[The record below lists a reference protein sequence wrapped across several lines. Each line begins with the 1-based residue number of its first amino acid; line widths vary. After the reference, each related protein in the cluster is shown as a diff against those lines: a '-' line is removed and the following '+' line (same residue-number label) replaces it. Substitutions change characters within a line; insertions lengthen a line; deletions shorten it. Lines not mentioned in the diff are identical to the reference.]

1 LAEKVSFGGG
11 TFQKKVLC
19 LKEGEPLPATFKF
32 KNDQFIFV
40 VQRDLSVTFNKTK

>member
-1 LAEKVSFGGG
+1 VTFGSG

-32 KNDQFIFV
+32 KNRFTFI
-40 VQRDLSVTFNKTK
+40 VQRDLTVTFNGTK